1 MVAQPPSKLTEIN
14 TIATTISALFAS
26 VDGTTCPK
34 RCNFH
39 LHTVHS
45 DGKMLAE
52 QVIDQAVN
60 LQVQHLAIT
69 DHHTVS
75 GYFTAQKYLAQK
87 YLAQNLGQ
95 KQLPK
100 YSGSPGSGLPHLWSG
115 VEINASL
122 LFTEVHILGYDFD
135 PSHEAIQP
143 YIQGRTTAGLEYQAI
158 SVIQALHRAGGL
170 AVLAHP
176 ARYRRSPE
184 ELIPA
189 AAHLGI
195 DGVETY
201 YGYDNS
207 DPWRPSPRQTEAI
220 YHLAQQHGLMHT
232 CGTDSHGFQISRRL

>member
-1 MVAQPPSKLTEIN
+1 
-14 TIATTISALFAS
+14 
-26 VDGTTCPK
+26 
-34 RCNFH
+34 
-39 LHTVHS
+39 
-45 DGKMLAE
+45 MLAE

-75 GYFTAQKYLAQK
+75 GYFVAQKYLAQRYLSK
-87 YLAQNLGQ
+87 YTHTQVTE
-95 KQLPK
+95 PK
-100 YSGSPGSGLPHLWSG
+100 FSEPKFPHLWSG
-115 VEINASL
+115 IEINASL

-135 PSHEAIQP
+135 PHHEALQP
-143 YIQGRTTAGLEYQAI
+143 YTQGRTTAGLDYQAI

-207 DPWRPSPRQTEAI
+207 DPWRPSPKQTEAI